1 MSETETS
8 TLDAFLSWAKGHG
21 VESDV
26 AVEKVPDKGL
36 GVVSKKRHFR
46 DNSRVI
52 FVPSVVLV
60 NASKITGYAK
70 EKAPKLESFYQALLR
85 DGFPMNERIIIISF
99 ILFEQVGRVSL
110 GESAPPPSLWKPYL
124 DILPRKLHTPMF
136 YNATLKACLDG
147 SSLSSVVDAKL
158 NKLKREFDSFK
169 PYFNKWRPP
178 SSTLQPDAAT
188 NVDVVTFDDF
198 KWADGVFWSR
208 VLSFGSRIETLS
220 IDKSSLESGLD
231 DFHLVPFID
240 IANHSL
246 TPLARW
252 EVITDGVAGA
262 ELILTQTSNREP
274 IPSETEICISY
285 GEKSN
290 CELLFLHGFA
300 LKDDPW
306 SAISFPVP
314 FFEGDPIVDEK
325 LSFMK
330 YHGIKSLV
338 SLSRKNESIELS
350 HESIRAM
357 WLCVLN
363 EGDGLKIT
371 PCETKPYPVELIIR
385 DKVVNS
391 VEMLDSV
398 IQDWELFPV
407 IDARVV
413 EIILDAVENL
423 LSNLGET
430 NERVLKL
437 METANS
443 REIEY
448 IKIYREDEHRFLESA
463 VEEFTRKRETLMS
476 NELVERYLVEEE

>member
-1 MSETETS
+1 MLETEAS
-8 TLDAFLSWAKGHG
+8 TLDAFLSWAKGQG

-26 AVEKVPDKGL
+26 AIEKVPDKGL

-60 NASKITGYAK
+60 NASKIIRYAK
-70 EKAPKLESFYQALLR
+70 EEAPKLDSFYQALRR
-85 DGFPMNERIIIISF
+85 DGISTTERIIIMSF
-99 ILFEQVGRVSL
+99 ILFELVGRLSL

-136 YNATLKACLDG
+136 YNGTLKACLDG
-147 SSLSSVVDAKL
+147 TSLSSAVDSKL
-158 NKLKREFDSFK
+158 NKLRREFDSLK
-169 PYFNKWRPP
+169 PYFNKWRAS

-188 NVDVVTFDDF
+188 NVDVVTLEDF

-208 VLSFGSRIETLS
+208 VLSFGSRMEALS
-220 IDKSSLESGLD
+220 IDKSTLESEID
-231 DFHLVPFID
+231 DLHLVPFID
-240 IANHSL
+240 VANHSL

-252 EVITDGVAGA
+252 EVLTDGA
-262 ELILTQTSNREP
+262 ELTLTKSSNQEP
-274 IPSETEICISY
+274 IPPETEICISY

-314 FFEGDPIVDEK
+314 FLEGDQIVDEK
-325 LSFMK
+325 LLFMK
-330 YHGIKSLV
+330 YHGIKSSV
-338 SLSRKNESIELS
+338 SLSRKNDGIELP
-350 HESIRAM
+350 HEAIRAM
-357 WLCVLN
+357 WLCVLD

-371 PCETKPYPVELIIR
+371 TCDTKPHLVELSF
-385 DKVVNS
+385 DGKVIS
-391 VEMLDSV
+391 SLEMLDSV
-398 IQDWELFPV
+398 IQGGKLFPV
-407 IDARVV
+407 IELRVV
-413 EIILDAVENL
+413 QIILDAVENL
-423 LSNLGET
+423 LSNLRQT

-448 IKIYREDEHRFLESA
+448 IKIYREDEHRFLEFA
-463 VEEFTRKRETLMS
+463 VEEFTRKREVLMN
-476 NELVERYLVEEE
+476 NEGFERFERYFSE